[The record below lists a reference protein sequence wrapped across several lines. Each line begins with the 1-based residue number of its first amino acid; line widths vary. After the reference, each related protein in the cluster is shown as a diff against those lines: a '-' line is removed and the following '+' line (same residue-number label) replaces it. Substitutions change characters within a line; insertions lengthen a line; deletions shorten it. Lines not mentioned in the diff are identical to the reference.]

1 MILRKLTALKR
12 TGKKPLSL
20 DYRNLPVLDG
30 ESLFLHLSLHTR
42 IRAIRRKVG
51 IDPQRFD
58 AMYIVPIQRFC
69 ELVQLI
75 PASQAYHHAFPGGLI
90 VHTLTVVEYAIQE
103 RRKHTLPLASE
114 PEIIEAQKNLWT
126 FAVFV
131 AALLHDMGKAVTMV
145 NYINLKNERA
155 LSPLAGTLSAQGV
168 NNYTITFKPSRYYSL
183 HERLGIAF
191 LYHVFDSLCLDF
203 LTQNLDVF
211 SEVLGYIGNDAQS
224 WGSIGEI
231 VRTADSLSTAEDLR
245 INPELKGSR
254 KFFGANLENFGE
266 RVMRTI
272 RLLIQDRLLGVN
284 RPGAALFISSDRRY
298 VYAVSK
304 VLADRVREKMQAL
317 GASDIPQNNTR
328 IFDELQQQGFAES
341 TDKNEAIFR
350 VRVSLPETGFDQTF
364 TCLKFQCNKLLT
376 INNMPTAKVHIS
388 ELKNDGKHDH
398 NAQRTPVKRTENIP
412 HSSAD
417 GVNEGAIEVSKQDTG
432 AVSAHV
438 AEEERKMPETVQEIR
453 DSFFDWLLGQIDQ
466 KKIIV
471 NRSGQP
477 VYAMDH
483 GGTAVIGLVSPKI
496 FAEYSVASKLFENN
510 SPLDRQTMIQAAS
523 IVQSALHRTKT
534 NIPNGTRQI
543 HYYQLTSSAGAK
555 PKLSLYL
562 VPLEQLPEQLQLRL
576 KSIGHTD
583 LLKRT

>member
-12 TGKKPLSL
+12 TGNKSLSL
-20 DYRNLPVLDG
+20 DYRNLPVLDS
-30 ESLFLHLSLHTR
+30 ERLFSHLSLHTR

-131 AALLHDMGKAVTMV
+131 AALLHDIGKAVTMI
-145 NYINLKNERA
+145 NYINLKDGRA
-155 LSPLAGTLSAQGV
+155 LSPLAGTLKAQSV

-191 LYHVFDSLCLDF
+191 LYHVFDCLCLDF

-211 SEVLGYIGNDAQS
+211 AEVLGYIANDAQS

-272 RLLIQDRLLGVN
+272 RLLIQDRLLSIN
-284 RPGAALFISSDRRY
+284 RPGAALFVCPDRRY

-317 GASDIPQNNTR
+317 GATDIPQDNTR
-328 IFDELQQQGFAES
+328 IFDELQQQRFAES

-350 VRVSLPETGFDQTF
+350 VRVCLPEAGFDQTF

-376 INNMPTAKVHIS
+376 INNMPVAKVQIS
-388 ELKNDGKHDH
+388 ELRTDPKRDH
-398 NAQRTPVKRTENIP
+398 NPPQASVKKAENIS
-412 HSSAD
+412 HSYVD
-417 GVNEGAIEVSKQDTG
+417 GAEVSKQNTE
-432 AVSAHV
+432 AVCAQV
-438 AEEERKMPETVQEIR
+438 TQEERKMPETAQEIR
-453 DSFFDWLLGQIDQ
+453 ECFFDWLLDQIDQ

-477 VYAMDH
+477 VYAIDH

-496 FAEYSVASKLFENN
+496 FAEYSVASKLFEND
-510 SPLDRQTMIQAAS
+510 SPLDRQTMIQAAN

-562 VPLEQLPEQLQLRL
+562 VPLEQLPEPLQLRL
-576 KSIGHTD
+576 KRIGQTD
-583 LLKRT
+583 LLKKT